1 MEGVGKTAFLL
12 NLCLQKMEQGHS
24 ALFLR
29 FVDQDYSTEI
39 EQILIQSLAFGEW
52 VKRLSH
58 ENRELTV
65 VVEDFGEFLQDGKNY
80 ERGNFLISRL
90 WRASQRVRVIFPC
103 RHSNIADLLTMYPGL
118 HHVRHVVYR
127 LHAPSDAVLTKWI
140 TEEGFQ
146 TEQVKAMQ
154 GNGKM
159 DQNSPED
166 VRRYCE
172 VVGTFGPI
180 SEGLQ
185 KGMSVREIT
194 QSAFMSEIERINDLL
209 TALLCTPEDK
219 DEHLMY
225 QLQNPKAMKA
235 SLKAILE
242 LLCDEQ

>member
-1 MEGVGKTAFLL
+1 
-12 NLCLQKMEQGHS
+12 
-24 ALFLR
+24 
-29 FVDQDYSTEI
+29 
-39 EQILIQSLAFGEW
+39 
-52 VKRLSH
+52 
-58 ENRELTV
+58 
-65 VVEDFGEFLQDGKNY
+65 
-80 ERGNFLISRL
+80 
-90 WRASQRVRVIFPC
+90 
-103 RHSNIADLLTMYPGL
+103 
-118 HHVRHVVYR
+118 
-127 LHAPSDAVLTKWI
+127 
-140 TEEGFQ
+140 
-146 TEQVKAMQ
+146 
-154 GNGKM
+154 M

-242 LLCDEQ
+242 LLCDEQYIRGGCLAGDRLCYELARHNILRPMEGRCHWSYYEFGSFVNEVALRALMGKPFVKHNMDITGDLKVEAKGSGCQATIDFLTASQLDLFSTYKQRFQQQLEEWDRRHAGTKIPTA